1 MLDVAIGEARKGLAE
16 GGIPI
21 GAALFTADGALL
33 GSGHNRR
40 VQDDDPSV
48 HAETDAFRAAGR
60 QRDYRSTVMVTTLS
74 PCWYCSGLVRQFN
87 IGAVVIGES
96 RTFTGG
102 HDWLAEHGVSV
113 TVLDD
118 ERCVTMMADFI
129 AANPELWNE
138 GHWSMKMIATVD
150 ISHWREGGATA
161 DAVAAEVDEGLQR
174 AGFILVTGHGVDPA
188 LARDVRA
195 AARAFFAQPDEVK
208 QRYSVS
214 VGGHGWLGPGAEANA
229 YAEGTETPPD
239 LKESYSLGAETATG
253 DPEVDRIW
261 FAPNVWPAE
270 VPSLQPLVTEYT
282 AADAPAFRRSARPVR
297 ATRCGL
303 PDNPFASLANEPTWT
318 MNINHYPPVSVVG
331 EPEPGQFR
339 IGPHTD
345 FGTVTILDREP
356 GAGGLQVYSDADG
369 WTDAPYDPAA
379 LTVNIGDLLEYWSG
393 RRWPSG
399 RHRVL
404 PPQPHAPEEDLVSLI
419 YFYEANHD
427 AVVTPLEP
435 PIGRV
440 SGLEPVT
447 SSAFIKER
455 LDAITV
461 G

>member
-1 MLDVAIGEARKGLAE
+1 M
-16 GGIPI
+16 
-21 GAALFTADGALL
+21 
-33 GSGHNRR
+33 
-40 VQDDDPSV
+40 
-48 HAETDAFRAAGR
+48 
-60 QRDYRSTVMVTTLS
+60 ST
-74 PCWYCSGLVRQFN
+74 
-87 IGAVVIGES
+87 I
-96 RTFTGG
+96 
-102 HDWLAEHGVSV
+102 V
-113 TVLDD
+113 TVDLS
-118 ERCVTMMADFI
+118 RWHA
-129 AANPELWNE
+129 
-138 GHWSMKMIATVD
+138 
-150 ISHWREGGATA
+150 GGAEA

-174 AGFILVTGHGVDPA
+174 AGFILVTGHGVDPT
-188 LARDVRA
+188 LAAEVRA
-195 AARAFFAQPDEVK
+195 ASREFFAKPDNVK
-208 QRYSVS
+208 QRYSVP
-214 VGGHGWLGPGAEANA
+214 VGGHGWIGPGAEANA

-253 DPEVDRIW
+253 DPDVDRIW

-270 VPSLQPLVTEYT
+270 VPLLQQLVAEYT
-282 AADAPAFRRSARPVR
+282 AAMRKVSDDLLALFAHAL
-297 ATRCGL
+297 GL
-303 PDNPFASLANEPTWT
+303 KDNPWGALADRPTWT

-345 FGTVTILDREP
+345 FGTVTVLDREP
-356 GAGGLQVYSDADG
+356 GAGGLQVYSEAEG
-369 WTDAPYDPAA
+369 WADAPYDPAA

-427 AVVTPLEP
+427 ALVSPLEP
-435 PIGRV
+435 PVGRV

-447 SSAFIKER
+447 TSAFIKER

>member
-1 MLDVAIGEARKGLAE
+1 V
-16 GGIPI
+16 
-21 GAALFTADGALL
+21 
-33 GSGHNRR
+33 
-40 VQDDDPSV
+40 
-48 HAETDAFRAAGR
+48 
-60 QRDYRSTVMVTTLS
+60 ST
-74 PCWYCSGLVRQFN
+74 
-87 IGAVVIGES
+87 
-96 RTFTGG
+96 
-102 HDWLAEHGVSV
+102 
-113 TVLDD
+113 
-118 ERCVTMMADFI
+118 
-129 AANPELWNE
+129 
-138 GHWSMKMIATVD
+138 IATVD
-150 ISHWREGGATA
+150 ISRWHAGGAAA
-161 DAVAAEVDEGLQR
+161 DRVANQVDEGLQR
-174 AGFILVTGHGVDPA
+174 AGFILVTGHGVDRG
-188 LARDVRA
+188 LTRDVRS
-195 AARAFFAQPDEVK
+195 AAREFFALPDDVK
-208 QRYSVS
+208 QRYSVP
-214 VGGHGWLGPGAEANA
+214 VGGHGWIGPGAEANS

-253 DPEVDRIW
+253 DLEVDRIW

-270 VPSLQPLVTEYT
+270 VPSLQRLVTEYT
-282 AADAPAFRRSARPVR
+282 AAMRRVADDLL
-297 ATRCGL
+297 ALFAHALGL
-303 PDNPFASLANEPTWT
+303 PENPFASLADRPTWT

-356 GAGGLQVYSDADG
+356 GAGGLQVYSESDG
-369 WTDAPYDPAA
+369 WADAPYDPDA

-427 AVVTPLEP
+427 ALVHPLAP
-435 PIGRV
+435 PVGRV
-440 SGLEPVT
+440 SGLPPVT

>member
-1 MLDVAIGEARKGLAE
+1 MNTI
-16 GGIPI
+16 
-21 GAALFTADGALL
+21 
-33 GSGHNRR
+33 
-40 VQDDDPSV
+40 
-48 HAETDAFRAAGR
+48 
-60 QRDYRSTVMVTTLS
+60 
-74 PCWYCSGLVRQFN
+74 
-87 IGAVVIGES
+87 
-96 RTFTGG
+96 
-102 HDWLAEHGVSV
+102 V
-113 TVLDD
+113 TVDLS
-118 ERCVTMMADFI
+118 R
-129 AANPELWNE
+129 
-138 GHWSMKMIATVD
+138 
-150 ISHWREGGATA
+150 WRSGGTEA

-174 AGFILVTGHGVDPA
+174 AGFILVIGHGVDPQ
-188 LARDVRA
+188 LAASVRA
-195 AARAFFAQPDEVK
+195 ASREFFAQPEGVK
-208 QRYSVS
+208 HRYSVS
-214 VGGHGWLGPGAEANA
+214 VGGHGWIAPGAEANA

-239 LKESYSLGAETATG
+239 LKESYSLGAETASG

-261 FAPNVWPAE
+261 FAPNVWPDE
-270 VPSLQPLVTEYT
+270 VPSLQRLVAEYT
-282 AADAPAFRRSARPVR
+282 AEMRRVSDELLALFSYALRLPVNPWAMLADM
-297 ATRCGL
+297 
-303 PDNPFASLANEPTWT
+303 PTWT

-345 FGTVTILDREP
+345 FGTVTVLDREP
-356 GAGGLQVYSDADG
+356 GAGGLHVYSEAGG
-369 WTDAPYDPAA
+369 WADAPYDPAA

-435 PIGRV
+435 PIGTV
-440 SGLEPVT
+440 SGLGSVT

>member
-1 MLDVAIGEARKGLAE
+1 
-16 GGIPI
+16 
-21 GAALFTADGALL
+21 
-33 GSGHNRR
+33 
-40 VQDDDPSV
+40 
-48 HAETDAFRAAGR
+48 
-60 QRDYRSTVMVTTLS
+60 
-74 PCWYCSGLVRQFN
+74 
-87 IGAVVIGES
+87 
-96 RTFTGG
+96 
-102 HDWLAEHGVSV
+102 
-113 TVLDD
+113 
-118 ERCVTMMADFI
+118 
-129 AANPELWNE
+129 
-138 GHWSMKMIATVD
+138 MIATVD
-150 ISHWREGGATA
+150 ISHWREGGAAADKAATA
-161 DAVAAEVDEGLQR
+161 VDEGLQR
-174 AGFILVTGHGVDPA
+174 AGFILVTGHDVDPA

-195 AARAFFAQPDEVK
+195 AARAFFDQPADVK

-214 VGGHGWLGPGAEANA
+214 VGGHGWLAPGAEANA

-253 DPEVDRIW
+253 DPDVDRIW
-261 FAPNVWPAE
+261 FAPNAWPAE

-282 AADAPAFRRSARPVR
+282 AAMRRLADDLL
-297 ATRCGL
+297 ALFAYALGL
-303 PDNPFASLANEPTWT
+303 PDNPFTSLADRPTWT

-356 GAGGLQVYSDADG
+356 GAGGLQVYFDADG
-369 WTDAPYDPAA
+369 WTDAPYDPDA

-427 AVVTPLEP
+427 AVVTPLAP

-440 SGLEPVT
+440 SRLEPVT
-447 SSAFIKER
+447 SSAFIKAR

-461 G
+461 A